1 MLDVPAINQTTI
13 ILTELPIINI
23 MLTIMERKNWITKKK
38 DIHFGYPLVIA
49 ILQKTKAYLR
59 TILPFIEKNQDS
71 YNQHQTNAP

>member
-1 MLDVPAINQTTI
+1 MDNQKEGHSFW
-13 ILTELPIINI
+13 LS
-23 MLTIMERKNWITKKK
+23 
-38 DIHFGYPLVIA
+38 LVIA